1 MGRCRRQYPPK
12 MSTSGKTIKELRAAA
27 IAKLCEQIDGFVCH
41 MDAETARGFN
51 YAECSE
57 KSDYVALLARAQ
69 QWCETKLAVVDASLA
84 SLERQKERLAAS
96 AARSEETI
104 LEHVLEESLLED
116 DLERV
121 LQESADLYKAE
132 ELAAWASVG
141 RQQRA
146 TAAES
151 RLLSQQKRGTARSP
165 LSKAYLEQRDAVI
178 LAAYR
183 CS

>member
-1 MGRCRRQYPPK
+1 
-12 MSTSGKTIKELRAAA
+12 MSTSGKSIKELRAAA
-27 IAKLCEQIDGFVCH
+27 IAKLRKQIDGCVRH
-41 MDAETARGFN
+41 MDADTARGFS

-69 QWCETKLAVVDASLA
+69 QWCETRLAFVEASLA
-84 SLERQKERLAAS
+84 SLDRQKERLAAS

-104 LEHVLEESLLED
+104 LEYVLEESLLEESLLEH

-121 LQESADLYKAE
+121 LQESAELYKAE
-132 ELAAWASVG
+132 ELAAWASIQ

-151 RLLSQQKRGTARSP
+151 RLLSQQKRGTARAP